1 MFGTFTSSVA
11 LLNRAKLR
19 LKNGSTFPAII
30 SRQTFH
36 FNAQHISQLEQEHK
50 LPSIIATFLTELEA
64 FNFIDKKGL
73 DNVMVERDIFSGRF
87 NVLDLGA

>member
-1 MFGTFTSSVA
+1 M
-11 LLNRAKLR
+11 
-19 LKNGSTFPAII
+19 
-30 SRQTFH
+30 
-36 FNAQHISQLEQEHK
+36 
-50 LPSIIATFLTELEA
+50 PSIIATFLTELEA